1 MVRPIV
7 KDKFLLSQKSA
18 PADKNDLQ
26 TAQDMVETIAAHA
39 EECVGMAANM
49 IGVLKRIIVFQNLNR
64 YIVMINPVIKWA
76 SPETYETNEGCLC
89 HEGARNVTRHEE
101 IDVEFLD
108 MRMKKCRVKYS
119 GITAEI
125 IQHEM
130 DHLEGILI

>member
-18 PADKNDLQ
+18 PADKNDLPV
-26 TAQDMVETIAAHA
+26 AQDMVETIAAHS

-49 IGVLKRIIVFQNLNR
+49 IGVLKRIIVFQELNR
-64 YIVMINPVIKWA
+64 YVVMLNPVIKWA
-76 SPETYETNEGCLC
+76 SPETYTTNEGCLC
-89 HEGARNVTRHEE
+89 HEGARDVTRHEE

-108 MRMKKCRVKYS
+108 MRMRKCRVKYS